1 MLELLQVTR
10 RLRRASF
17 PHLLDLFRLFHL
29 LEVEI
34 ALLLR
39 DAELQLHALLAQR
52 LLVLNLLREV
62 VPFELWEILHVP
74 QIGEVRAA
82 PPAAHLRSVEHRRAR
97 LGLLLVPEL
106 NPTLH
111 EVLTRVPLELFAPG
125 ANLGILG
132 HEVHPVQVAVRGQ
145 QLPELLRFHEGRDRP
160 EVHDPPLGLVRARLL
175 QRLLAEH
182 LLAPGAVVVVVVE
195 LEELGFRGVHRRA
208 GVGVGVV
215 AVAGAVDVKVRIV
228 RSLHLIRGRLP
239 VRALLVL
246 VPVVVAVAALVVVVV
261 VVVAHVV
268 LVVEHRRL
276 VEVVVLVD
284 GIFV

>member
-106 NPTLH
+106 NPPLH
-111 EVLTRVPLELFAPG
+111 EVLTRVPLELFAPR

-182 LLAPGAVVVVVVE
+182 LLAPGAGVVVDVE

-208 GVGVGVV
+208 GVGVV
-215 AVAGAVDVKVRIV
+215 AFAGAVDVKVRIV

-261 VVVAHVV
+261 VVAHVV